1 MMVSMSAMHI
11 TFPNPYGARPA
22 SQAQIASLQQ
32 RIGFS
37 DAYADFLRMQNGFS
51 MLRMETAA
59 NRDRFLTASDQIL
72 SEQHA
77 NFRDLHSFVPDQDI
91 DDVARLH
98 GQQVFARW
106 FLEIGF
112 DPAGNP
118 FVEVL
123 HGQHRGKIGSLD
135 HDLFAGADSES
146 AFLSDIELPH
156 IATWSWADQADALC
170 AADLGLVWMH
180 ARSMQS
186 FVQQL
191 HCDAQFWGFV
201 VDEAGL

>member
-1 MMVSMSAMHI
+1 MTSMPDLHI
-11 TFPNPYGARPA
+11 TFPNPYGLHPA
-22 SQAQIASLQQ
+22 SHAHIAALQQ

-37 DAYADFLRMQNGFS
+37 DAYADFLRTQNGFS

-59 NRDRFLTASDQIL
+59 DRDRFLTASEHRW

-77 NFRDLHSFVPDQDI
+77 NFRDLHSFAPDQDI
-91 DDVARLH
+91 EDVALLH
-98 GQQVFARW
+98 GQHVFARW

-135 HDLFAGADSES
+135 HDLFAGADSEG

-156 IATWSWADQADALC
+156 IATWSVADQTDALC
-170 AADLGLVWMH
+170 DANLGLVWMH

-186 FVQQL
+186 FVQRL
-191 HCDAQFWGFV
+191 YCDAQFWGFV